1 MTLVGKKVI
10 PQVINLLMMTTLMNI
25 DPEEKMMILTE
36 EDVVGVKEG
45 VGEVAKVVVSGEGMI
60 MTEMKIMGL
69 KTEGAIKKVCIVQ

>member
-10 PQVINLLMMTTLMNI
+10 PQVINMLMMTTLMNI

-45 VGEVAKVVVSGEGMI
+45 VGEEAKVVVSGEGMI